1 MASESLTWNG
11 PALTAKMRAAQKL
24 GVNATMAAA
33 VRHAKANHTW
43 QNQTAT
49 LEGSIKIAE
58 FAREEGAGVVGTWGS
73 TDVLYALIH
82 ELGGVIVP
90 VRAKALKIPQPDGS
104 FRFVKSV
111 KIPARPYLRPA
122 ADTTYPNLAGNI
134 KAAFEGSGSKASGAS
149 EGGFSDV

>member
-24 GVNATMAAA
+24 GINATMAEC
-33 VRHAKANHTW
+33 VTQAKANHAW
-43 QNQTAT
+43 NNQTGI

-58 FAREEGAGVVGTWGS
+58 FAREDAVGVAGTWGS
-73 TDVLYALIH
+73 TDVRYALIH

-90 VRAKALKIPQPDGS
+90 VRAKALAIPQADGS
-104 FRFVKSV
+104 VRFVKSV

-122 ADTTYPNLAGNI
+122 ADAVYPKLTGNI
-134 KAAFEGSGSKASGAS
+134 RKAFEKAGGAS
-149 EGGFSDV
+149 EASQGGASDA